1 MGSVNPLQK
10 CIERNVNNRGRMKG
24 LRRCLTGLLV
34 VAFATVSLLS
44 CGIHPNTEH
53 IVSIYKDACIVP
65 YTDYTYKTGEAIT
78 FQVDKESFFI
88 PKGFETD
95 LASIPRWYWTFL
107 SPQYSAFV
115 TPSIIHDYFYRCS
128 NLKSRKFADEVFYY
142 ALKEKGVSDY
152 TAAKFFLA
160 VRLFGAHSYAK
171 TLPCTPEMMVD
182 YE

>member
-1 MGSVNPLQK
+1 
-10 CIERNVNNRGRMKG
+10 MKG
-24 LRRCLTGLLV
+24 FHRLIIGCLMAALV
-34 VAFATVSLLS
+34 SVSLLS
-44 CGIHPNTEH
+44 CGIHPSNEH
-53 IVSIYKDACIVP
+53 TVTIFQEACIVP
-65 YTDYTYKTGEAIT
+65 YTDFIYKTGESIT
-78 FQVDKESFFI
+78 FKVDKESFLI

-142 ALKEKGVSDY
+142 ALKNKGVSDY

-160 VRLFGAHSYAK
+160 VRLFGAHSYSK
-171 TLPCTPEMMVD
+171 TLPCTPEMVED